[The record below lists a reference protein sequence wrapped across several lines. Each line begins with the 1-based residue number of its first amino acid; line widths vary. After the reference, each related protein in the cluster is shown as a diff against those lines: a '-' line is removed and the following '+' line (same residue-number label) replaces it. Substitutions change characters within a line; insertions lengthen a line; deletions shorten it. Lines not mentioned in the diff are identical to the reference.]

1 MSDLINPQSALTMTS
16 REIAEL
22 VGSRHDDTKRSI
34 ERLANQGVIVQPP
47 TADEP
52 GKDAMGR
59 LRVTQVYVFSGERG
73 KRDSII
79 VVAQLSPEFT
89 ARLVD
94 RWQQL
99 EAEAAKPMHLIPQS
113 LPEALRL
120 AADLAEQKAQAVAAL
135 AVAAPKAEAL
145 DRMAGADGSLCITD
159 AAKVLKVRPKD
170 LFQWLHANHWIFRR
184 PGSGVWVGYADKV
197 QVGLL
202 EMIYTT
208 VKGSDDQDRTVER
221 VKVTPRG
228 MTKLA
233 QVLDSAAL
241 KRAA

>member
-1 MSDLINPQSALTMTS
+1 MSDLITAQGALTMTS

-22 VGSRHDDTKRSI
+22 TDKEHRNVMRDIRAMLVELHGEGGVLSFEHTHSNPQNGQTYPVYMLPKRETLI
-34 ERLANQGVIVQPP
+34 LV
-47 TADEP
+47 
-52 GKDAMGR
+52 
-59 LRVTQVYVFSGERG
+59 SGYSLVMRA
-73 KRDSII
+73 RII
-79 VVAQLSPEFT
+79 
-89 ARLVD
+89 D

-99 EAEAAKPMHLIPQS
+99 EAEAAKPVHLIPQS

-197 QVGLL
+197 QLGLV

-208 VKGSDDQDRTVER
+208 VRGSDDQERTVER
-221 VKVTPRG
+221 AKIAPRG

-233 QVLDSAAL
+233 QVLDVQAF

>member
-1 MSDLINPQSALTMTS
+1 MSDLITTQGALTMTS
-16 REIAEL
+16 REIADL
-22 VGSRHDDTKRSI
+22 TDKRHDNVMRDIRAMLVELHGEGGVLSFEDTQINPQNGQSYPAYRLPKRETLI
-34 ERLANQGVIVQPP
+34 LV
-47 TADEP
+47 
-52 GKDAMGR
+52 
-59 LRVTQVYVFSGERG
+59 SGYSLSMRA
-73 KRDSII
+73 RII
-79 VVAQLSPEFT
+79 
-89 ARLVD
+89 D

-99 EAEAAKPMHLIPQS
+99 ETEAAKPVHLIPQS

-197 QVGLL
+197 QLGLV

-208 VKGSDDQDRTVER
+208 VRGSDEQERTVER
-221 VKVTPRG
+221 SKITPRG
-228 MTKLA
+228 MTRLA
-233 QVLDSAAL
+233 QVLTANSLKSAA
-241 KRAA
+241 